1 MIADGSE
8 GYHKLTFAQREGNAP
23 LPEAME
29 LGHIPQKFRQL
40 VWLSIDAA
48 IDDLAGTDIIGDFY
62 QTHPVHGIS
71 QIIWSFKFEIRL
83 IPHDKIP
90 HQKPSID
97 RNFCREVVLDAQYHE
112 VLTFVEYIL
121 RHEECVSDL
130 HLAIERAFAQT
141 SIAYFVE
148 KIGDTPTIMPRIS
161 REAGEATRKAI
172 ETIREGGMDGA
183 AAHLRDAA
191 EHINAGQHADS
202 IADSIHAVESVARII
217 DPQSNNTLGPALDSL
232 EKAGV
237 LRHPALK
244 QAFDKLYGYTNT
256 EQGIRHALLD
266 KSAADVGLDEAIFMF
281 GACASFTAYLTEK
294 QRKAGGA

>member
-1 MIADGSE
+1 MIADE
-8 GYHKLTFAQREGNAP
+8 GEGISKLTFAQREGKAP

-29 LGHIPQKFRQL
+29 LGHVPQMFRQL
-40 VWLSIDAA
+40 MWLSIDEEIGKLAGMGD
-48 IDDLAGTDIIGDFY
+48 IDDFY
-62 QTHPVHGIS
+62 VTHTVHGIA
-71 QIIWSFKFEIRL
+71 QIIRSFKFEIEL

-90 HQKPSID
+90 RPEPSSD
-97 RNFCREVVLDAQYHE
+97 RKLCREVVLHGQYHE

-121 RHEECVSDL
+121 RHEECSADL
-130 HLAIERAFAQT
+130 HLAIEQAFAQT

-161 REAGEATRKAI
+161 HEAGEATGQAI

-183 AAHLRDAA
+183 TTHLRDAA

-202 IADSIHAVESVARII
+202 IVDSIHAVESVARTI
-217 DPQSNNTLGPALDSL
+217 DPKSSKTLGPALDSL

-237 LRHPALK
+237 LKHPALK
-244 QAFDKLYGYTNT
+244 QAFDRLYGYTNT

-266 KSAADVGLDEAIFMF
+266 KDAADVGLNEAIFMF
-281 GACASFTAYLTEK
+281 GACASFAAYLTEK
-294 QRKAGGA
+294 HRQAGGA

>member
-1 MIADGSE
+1 MTADNNE
-8 GYHKLTFAQREGNAP
+8 DFYKLAFSQREGKAP

-29 LGHIPQKFRQL
+29 LEYIPRKFRKY
-40 VWLSIDAA
+40 VWLYVDPSIGEA
-48 IDDLAGTDIIGDFY
+48 TDSIRPSY
-62 QTHPVHGIS
+62 RTREGIS
-71 QIIWSFKFEIRL
+71 RILWRFKFHIQE
-83 IPHDKIP
+83 IPHDDIP
-90 HQKPSID
+90 LPNPKGD
-97 RNFCREVVLDAQYHE
+97 KKFCREIILRGDYHQP
-112 VLTFVEYIL
+112 LTLVEYIL
-121 RHEECVSDL
+121 RQDDCSKKLRESLVSAFEE
-130 HLAIERAFAQT
+130 T
-141 SIAYFVE
+141 PIAYYL
-148 KIGDTPTIMPRIS
+148 DTIDDRPTIMPRSS
-161 REAGEATRKAI
+161 REAGEATRIAI

-183 AAHLRDAA
+183 AAHLQDAA

-266 KSAADVGLDEAIFMF
+266 KSAADVDLDEAIFMF

-294 QRKAGGA
+294 HRKAGGA

>member
-1 MIADGSE
+1 M
-8 GYHKLTFAQREGNAP
+8 
-23 LPEAME
+23 
-29 LGHIPQKFRQL
+29 PQ
-40 VWLSIDAA
+40 
-48 IDDLAGTDIIGDFY
+48 
-62 QTHPVHGIS
+62 
-71 QIIWSFKFEIRL
+71 
-83 IPHDKIP
+83 
-90 HQKPSID
+90 
-97 RNFCREVVLDAQYHE
+97 
-112 VLTFVEYIL
+112 
-121 RHEECVSDL
+121 
-130 HLAIERAFAQT
+130 
-141 SIAYFVE
+141 
-148 KIGDTPTIMPRIS
+148 IS

-191 EHINAGQHADS
+191 AHINAGQHADS
-202 IADSIHAVESVARII
+202 IADSIHAVESAARII

-266 KSAADVGLDEAIFMF
+266 KSAADVDLDEAIFMF

-294 QRKAGGA
+294 HRKAGGA

>member
-1 MIADGSE
+1 MTADNNE
-8 GYHKLTFAQREGNAP
+8 DFHKLTFSQREGKAP
-23 LPEAME
+23 LPEAIKLE
-29 LGHIPQKFRQL
+29 YIPRKFRKY
-40 VWLSIDAA
+40 VWLHVDRSINEA
-48 IDDLAGTDIIGDFY
+48 TDIFQGSY
-62 QTHPVHGIS
+62 RTNEGIAGILWRFRF
-71 QIIWSFKFEIRL
+71 QIQE
-83 IPHDKIP
+83 IPHDDIP
-90 HQKPSID
+90 TSIPKND
-97 RNFCREVVLDAQYHE
+97 RKFCREIILRGDYHQ
-112 VLTFVEYIL
+112 LFTLVEYIL
-121 RHEECVSDL
+121 RQDDCSKKLRDL
-130 HLAIERAFAQT
+130 LASEFEKT
-141 SIAYFVE
+141 PIAYYL
-148 KIGDTPTIMPRIS
+148 DTIDDRPTIMPQIS

-191 EHINAGQHADS
+191 AHINAGQHADS
-202 IADSIHAVESVARII
+202 IADSIHAVESAARII

-266 KSAADVGLDEAIFMF
+266 KSAADVDLDEAIFMF

-294 QRKAGGA
+294 HRKAGGA